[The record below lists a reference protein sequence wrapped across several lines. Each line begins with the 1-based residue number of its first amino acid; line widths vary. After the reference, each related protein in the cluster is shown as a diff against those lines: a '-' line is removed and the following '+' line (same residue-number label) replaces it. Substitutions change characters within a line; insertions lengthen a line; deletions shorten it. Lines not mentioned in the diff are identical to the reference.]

1 MAGLASLSSPAVLTR
16 AVVGFGAVR
25 RSRRSWSRDEKRRI
39 VDETFRPGAS
49 VADVARRH
57 GLNANLVFNWRKA
70 SWATGGPS
78 ASTSPVAPVRGDDA
92 ADFVPI
98 GMFARAEDEEPA
110 VIARASPRPP
120 ASASSRGTAALCPAM
135 AERVGVIE
143 IELVDGTRL
152 RVDGFVNERAL
163 RRVLAVLKA
172 ARA

>member
-1 MAGLASLSSPAVLTR
+1 MTNV
-16 AVVGFGAVR
+16 GAVR

-39 VDETFRPGAS
+39 VGETYCPGSS

-70 SWATGGPS
+70 SWATGGPT
-78 ASTSPVAPVRGDDA
+78 ALAEPSTAARVRGNEET
-92 ADFVPI
+92 DFVPI
-98 GMFARAEDEEPA
+98 GMFARAEDEEPG
-110 VIARASPRPP
+110 VIATASPLPTSSP
-120 ASASSRGTAALCPAM
+120 SSRRTAAVYPAM

-163 RRVLAVLKA
+163 RRVLAALKA
-172 ARA
+172 AGA

>member
-1 MAGLASLSSPAVLTR
+1 VLMR
-16 AVVGFGAVR
+16 AVTDAGAVR

-70 SWATGGPS
+70 SWATGAPTPS
-78 ASTSPVAPVRGDDA
+78 VESSSGVLVRDDNT

-98 GMFARAEDEEPA
+98 GVFARAEDEAPA
-110 VIARASPRPP
+110 AIAEASPRPATSLP
-120 ASASSRGTAALCPAM
+120 RSTAACSAM
-135 AERVGVIE
+135 AERAGVIE

-152 RVDGFVNERAL
+152 RVDAFVTARAL
-163 RRVLAVLKA
+163 RRVLVALKA
-172 ARA
+172 AGA